1 MLSKIPQEYLK
12 LLSVGDL
19 EMLLE
24 SKRQDEELKELMG
37 ERDRLQ
43 RELDA
48 VNEKIKVIEDRRISA
63 DGQRVVQP
71 IVVKKRKTLK
81 EHIVEV
87 LQESGAPLTASEI
100 RKRLVD
106 RGFLGRG
113 NNPRSFYNT
122 VFQALQRYDVFVKKG
137 KTYALKDAVPEQPEG
152 NATLKDFVVAV
163 LQHARGPLKASEI
176 ASRVLIAGYQTD
188 LDQDGLTQRVSATLK
203 KHLNDLFDWDSQ
215 RYKLIGGARARN

>member
-12 LLSVGDL
+12 LLSVNDL
-19 EMLLE
+19 ETLLDA
-24 SKRQDEELKELMG
+24 KRQDEELRDLME

-43 RELDA
+43 HELD
-48 VNEKIKVIEDRRISA
+48 VVTEKIRQIEDRRITST
-63 DGQRVVQP
+63 GERTVQP
-71 IVVKKRKTLK
+71 IVVQKRKTLK

-87 LQESGAPLTASEI
+87 LRETPEPLTASDI

-122 VFQALQRYDVFVKKG
+122 VFQALQRYEVFVKQG
-137 KTYALKDAVPEQPEG
+137 KRYGLKDAAPDAPQEG
-152 NATLKDFVVAV
+152 SATLKDYVIAV
-163 LQHARGPLKASEI
+163 LKHARGPLKASEV

-203 KHLNDLFDWDSQ
+203 KNLGDLFDWDSQ
-215 RYKLIGGARARN
+215 RYKLLNRN

>member
-12 LLSVGDL
+12 LLTVGDL
-19 EMLLE
+19 ETLLE
-24 SKRQDEELKELMG
+24 AKRHDDELKELMEKR
-37 ERDRLQ
+37 ERLHQ
-43 RELDA
+43 ELSV
-48 VNEKIKVIEDRRISA
+48 VNEKIKTLEDRRLA
-63 DGQRVVQP
+63 REGQRPVQP

-87 LQESGAPLTASEI
+87 LREAPNALTASEI

-122 VFQALQRYDVFVKKG
+122 VFQALQRYDIFEKQG
-137 KTYALKDAVPEQPEG
+137 KSYSLKEEKAAQVVAQQG
-152 NATLKDFVVAV
+152 NATLKDFIVAV
-163 LQHARGPLKASEI
+163 LKHARGPLKTSEI

-203 KHLNDLFDWDSQ
+203 KHLNELFDWDSQ
-215 RYKLIGGARARN
+215 RYKLLPQN